1 MKIFSKQIRI
11 LWPGILYI
19 SFIVCSVA
27 SALTNTNAALPPQD
41 ADPGITPA
49 PPQESADLMSS
60 ASNAFRYRLEGR
72 SDPFVPFISDKTEE
86 GLNPNDIVD
95 GEEQLT
101 GMQLFEP
108 GQLTLVALVTT
119 PDQKFAMVEDVTGK
133 GYIIKEGTKIG
144 RRGIVQEIVPNKVI
158 IEETAMTRAGK
169 KLISDTVMVLRKEE
183 KNK

>member
-1 MKIFSKQIRI
+1 MKIFPKHIHI
-11 LWPGILYI
+11 LHLAVILI
-19 SFIVCSVA
+19 FFTACSVSYA
-27 SALTNTNAALPPQD
+27 VTNTPAA
-41 ADPGITPA
+41 A
-49 PPQESADLMSS
+49 PPQGAGPDTPPAKENTDLIPP
-60 ASNAFRYRLEGR
+60 ANNDTGFKYRMEGR
-72 SDPFVPFISDKTEE
+72 SDPFAPFISDKTDE
-86 GLNPNDIVD
+86 GLNSNDIVE

-108 GQLTLVALVTT
+108 GQLTLVAIVTT

-144 RRGIVQEIVPNKVI
+144 KRGVVQAIIPNKVI

-169 KLISDTVMVLRKEE
+169 KLTSNTVMVLRKEE